1 RRPRSAGM
9 IPRLPAGLLAAVIA
23 LCAAAVAAGAPQD
36 TAPPT
41 ASPGAARDLDQLMQ
55 LLAARRHGHVTFT
68 EVQHL
73 AMLERPLESSGELFY
88 DAPDRLEKRTLKP
101 RPEGLVLAHGVL
113 TATRDHRTRTLEL
126 AAYPQVAPLIESI
139 RATLAGDRTTLERI
153 FSVRFD
159 GDLAHWTLIL
169 APRDA
174 AAARTVRQVRIA
186 GERAALQSVEIVQ
199 PDGDRSLL
207 SLGPDLSR

>member
-1 RRPRSAGM
+1 
-9 IPRLPAGLLAAVIA
+9 
-23 LCAAAVAAGAPQD
+23 
-36 TAPPT
+36 
-41 ASPGAARDLDQLMQ
+41 
-55 LLAARRHGHVTFT
+55 
-68 EVQHL
+68 
-73 AMLERPLESSGELFY
+73 
-88 DAPDRLEKRTLKP
+88 
-101 RPEGLVLAHGVL
+101 
-113 TATRDHRTRTLEL
+113 RTRTLEL